1 MQKPNESLKRCNFKD
16 VDFREKLSESTEMG
30 FDQYESLKRIVK
42 GDEKNIY
49 ELRMT

>member
-16 VDFREKLSESTEMG
+16 IDFGEKLSESTGMG
-30 FDQYESLKRIVK
+30 FDQDESLKRIVK

-49 ELRMT
+49 EPRWT